1 MRVAITGGVTG
12 GHLFPALV
20 VGQALQA
27 QGHEVL
33 YLGTQHGLEA
43 RINLPIPAELIP
55 MEGLRSTRRTP
66 WGVVLT
72 LWRARR
78 TAKAI
83 LQSFRPDLLFT
94 TGGYPSVPIASA
106 FLSLKRPLILLE
118 PDAYPG
124 KANRWL
130 AKRATR
136 ICINFEEAIPHFGR
150 IANGKWRMATNPH
163 PPQPSLSHGEREGV
177 DSPLPMGEGQ
187 GVRATPHSPF
197 AIIRTGLPYR
207 PELCQREVSHEQ
219 ARAHFQ
225 LKPERFTVLVIGGS
239 QGAQALNEAV
249 LNTVQHLP
257 SSELQWLHITGT
269 AHYPAVQATA
279 DRLGLNGNYL
289 AVPFLDAHEMGLA
302 YRTADCALAR
312 GGAGTIT
319 ELALNALPMILVPYP
334 YSAGQHQRYNC
345 QAMVVR
351 GAGTIIEQEQL
362 TPQRLAETLLD
373 WHACPEKRKQM
384 GESARSWAVPDA
396 TERVIQQVLHL
407 FFEAGGS

>member
-1 MRVAITGGVTG
+1 MRIAITGGVTG

-20 VGQALQA
+20 VGQALQTR
-27 QGHEVL
+27 GHEVL

-43 RINLPIPAELIP
+43 RIDLPIPAELIP
-55 MEGLRSTRRTP
+55 MEPLRSTRRTP

-72 LWRARR
+72 LWRAQR

-106 FLSLKRPLILLE
+106 FLSFKRPLVLLE

-150 IANGKWRMATNPH
+150 IANGKWRMATSPH
-163 PPQPSLSHGEREGV
+163 PPSPLLPQEEGGAT
-177 DSPLPMGEGQ
+177 DSPLPLEEAQ
-187 GVRATPHSPF
+187 GVRAK
-197 AIIRTGLPYR
+197 IIRTGLPYR
-207 PELCQREVSHEQ
+207 PELCQREVSQEQ
-219 ARAHFQ
+219 ARAHFH
-225 LKPERFTVLVIGGS
+225 LKPERFTILVIGGS
-239 QGAQALNEAV
+239 QGAQALNEAT

-289 AVPFLDAHEMGLA
+289 AVPFLNAYEMGFA

-334 YSAGQHQRYNC
+334 YSAHQHQRYNS

-373 WHACPEKRKQM
+373 WYTCPEKRKQM

-396 TERVIQQVLHL
+396 TERVLQQIEG
-407 FFEAGGS
+407 FCQ